1 MPWQRETID
10 SSMVTAHHRSSRTR
24 RLGLLKS
31 LVGGCLALVAIC
43 AHAWGAAAHRLIA
56 EAAYGQLS
64 PAARA
69 AVDDLLALEPGAT
82 FESISTWADEVRSPG
97 TGPWHYVN
105 LPRDSGCMYGATRD
119 CPDGR
124 CVVGAIERQT
134 AVLSSGAQ
142 GAERLKALKYLVHF
156 VADIHQPLHAGY
168 GDDRGGN
175 LYQVR
180 FNGRGTNLH
189 AMWDVGLIEAWP
201 GGVAALRASV
211 MSGAAT
217 TDGAADVAAWAEE
230 SCRIVSAP
238 GFYPDGHILGTDY
251 VERAAPVVVD
261 RLQLAGRRLAATLN
275 LALAR
280 NPPKGSR

>member
-69 AVDDLLALEPGAT
+69 AVDDLLTLEPGAT

-105 LPRDSGCMYGATRD
+105 LPRDSGCMYEATRD
-119 CPDGR
+119 CPDER

-134 AVLSSGAQ
+134 AVLSSGAH

-156 VADIHQPLHAGY
+156 VADIHQPLHVGY

-175 LYQVR
+175 LYQVVQWAR
-180 FNGRGTNLH
+180 HQPACDVGCRSHRSLAWWRGCAACVGDVKGRNDGRGRRRRR
-189 AMWDVGLIEAWP
+189 V
-201 GGVAALRASV
+201 
-211 MSGAAT
+211 
-217 TDGAADVAAWAEE
+217 
-230 SCRIVSAP
+230 
-238 GFYPDGHILGTDY
+238 
-251 VERAAPVVVD
+251 
-261 RLQLAGRRLAATLN
+261 GRRVVSH
-275 LALAR
+275 R
-280 NPPKGSR
+280 QRSRLLPGRAHLGH